1 MFNDYF
7 LKFTNAA
14 EAANVIGT
22 QEIPNEEPV
31 LFREGCDVSVIGTM
45 YTRTGNILTD
55 DEGLEYYETAPIP
68 GYHVNM
74 RCVSFQED
82 LVPYDTAPATPMR
95 VWA

>member
-14 EAANVIGT
+14 EAASVIGT

-55 DEGLEYYETAPIP
+55 EEGMEYYETAPIP
-68 GYHVNM
+68 GYHVNI
-74 RCVSFQED
+74 RSTVEQPD
-82 LVPYDTAPATPMR
+82 LAAYDTAPTTPMR